1 MDKFIIEGGKKLKGE
16 VQISGSKNAALPLI
30 AASLLAPGNH
40 VLTNVPNLRD
50 ITTMISLLKHLGANC
65 SYDDATLKIETD
77 NIRGDDAPYDVV
89 KTMRASVLVMG
100 PLLSRLNH
108 ARISLP
114 GGCAIGARPIDLH
127 LKALSTMGA
136 DITLHDGIVEV
147 RANRLIGSKIFFD
160 KITVTGTE
168 NIMMAATLADGTTVL
183 ENAAREPEVVDLAAC
198 LIKMGAKIEG
208 AGTDTIMIDGVKE
221 LRPLSYKVMPDR
233 IEAATFMI
241 AAAITDGDI
250 TLKDAPIDC
259 LDSVILRL
267 RETGVKFEPIGNS
280 INVRGLEKPMG
291 VNVVTSPYPGFATDV
306 QAQFMALMTIAEGA
320 SVIKETIFENRFMHV
335 AELNRMGANIS
346 IDGGTAVVKGV
357 KGLIGAPVQATD
369 LRASAS
375 LVLAALA
382 ANGTTEINRIY
393 HLDRGYEGLEKKLKT
408 MGASIE
414 RVPEGV

>member
-1 MDKFIIEGGKKLKGE
+1 
-16 VQISGSKNAALPLI
+16 
-30 AASLLAPGNH
+30 
-40 VLTNVPNLRD
+40 
-50 ITTMISLLKHLGANC
+50 
-65 SYDDATLKIETD
+65 
-77 NIRGDDAPYDVV
+77 
-89 KTMRASVLVMG
+89 
-100 PLLSRLNH
+100 
-108 ARISLP
+108 
-114 GGCAIGARPIDLH
+114 
-127 LKALSTMGA
+127 
-136 DITLHDGIVEV
+136 
-147 RANRLIGSKIFFD
+147 
-160 KITVTGTE
+160 
-168 NIMMAATLADGTTVL
+168 MMAATLADGTTVL

>member
-1 MDKFIIEGGKKLKGE
+1 
-16 VQISGSKNAALPLI
+16 
-30 AASLLAPGNH
+30 
-40 VLTNVPNLRD
+40 
-50 ITTMISLLKHLGANC
+50 MISLLKHLGANC